1 MAKGLFIKPRFSASG
16 DRVLLMAFGDTIDL
30 QVNERVRAMTE
41 LLRSE
46 PPPGVECAL
55 PAYRSL
61 AVVYDPLVTA
71 PAALQ
76 QELVCLA
83 ERLADADIPEPRTV
97 EIPVCYGGDL
107 GPDLGFVAGHCGM
120 DERNVV
126 TLHTAPLYHIY
137 TIGFAPGFC
146 YLGGL
151 NEGLHTPR
159 LETPR
164 TWVAAGSVGIAEAQ
178 TGIYPLDSPGGWRL
192 IGRTPLQLFDALRSD
207 PFLYQAGDKLRFV
220 SISRDDYERIL
231 EEARS

>member
-1 MAKGLFIKPRFSASG
+1 MAKGLFITPRFFASG

-30 QVNERVRAMTE
+30 QVNEKVRAMTE
-41 LLRSE
+41 LLRSA
-46 PPPGVECAL
+46 PPPGVEYAL

-71 PAALQ
+71 PAVLQ
-76 QELVCLA
+76 QDLLLLA
-83 ERLADADIPEPRTV
+83 ERLADAGIPEPRTV

-107 GPDLGFVAGHCGM
+107 GPDIGFVAGHCGM
-120 DERNVV
+120 DEEDIV

-151 NEGLHTPR
+151 DERLHTPR

-164 TWVAAGSVGIAEAQ
+164 TWVSAGSVGIAEAQ
-178 TGIYPLDSPGGWRL
+178 TGIYPLDTPGGWRL
-192 IGRTPLQLFDALRSD
+192 IGRTPLKLFDAGKSD
-207 PFLYQAGDKLRFV
+207 PFLYQTGDKLRFV
-220 SISRDDYERIL
+220 AIARDVYERML
-231 EEARS
+231 EEAPS